1 MTSPNWQQR
10 FSDMQNS
17 DDNSLKT
24 HMTITYIVIGLATVL
39 LNNLFLSLVSL
50 NVRIMFGFTV
60 SFIAMAI
67 VAVSEMV
74 FHIFAAKMAHS
85 MLFVMCAVTAIA
97 CAVQQSSFY
106 GFGSMFPKKYTQAI
120 MVGEGLAGF
129 LAAVAR
135 IFAHLTNTT
144 DNQAD
149 SLWTIVFFLI
159 PAIYIVVCFK
169 LYLNYVYN
177 PSPLV
182 HYYVKLAG
190 RLNRRST
197 EVETKCG
204 VASTG
209 LHFDFF
215 SFFLT
220 FNCVFS
226 LNFLTNFISVYPFM
240 VCIAL
245 TYVVTASLHPSI
257 ITEIISCKLEDWM
270 PILLLLVFST
280 FDVIGK
286 VSGKEMNFF
295 EI

>member
-1 MTSPNWQQR
+1 MTSSNWQQR
-10 FSDMQNS
+10 FSGMQNL
-17 DDNSLKT
+17 DENSLKT
-24 HMTITYIVIGLATVL
+24 QMSVTYIVIGLATVL

-50 NVRIMFGFTV
+50 NVRIMFGFVV

-74 FHIFAAKMAHS
+74 FHIFSAQMAHS
-85 MLFVMCAVTAIA
+85 MLFVSCAVTAIA
-97 CAVQQSSFY
+97 CAAQQSSFY

-135 IFAHLTNTT
+135 IFAHLTTKT
-144 DNQAD
+144 DNQAN

-159 PAIYIVVCFK
+159 PAIFIVVCFK
-169 LYLNYVYN
+169 LYVNYVYN

-190 RLNRRST
+190 RVNRRST
-197 EVETKCG
+197 EADTKCG
-204 VASTG
+204 VAST
-209 LHFDFF
+209 
-215 SFFLT
+215 
-220 FNCVFS
+220 
-226 LNFLTNFISVYPFM
+226 VYPFM

-257 ITEIISCKLEDWM
+257 ITEIISCKLEEWM

-286 VSGKEMNFF
+286 VSATKKNKFKKNEFF
-295 EI
+295 QLKSHFFLL